1 MRTTKAIIH
10 LGNLKSNVAS
20 IKKLLKNNVKMCVA
34 IKADAYGHGAV
45 PCAKAAVESGA
56 DYLAIATVDEG
67 IELRTNGIKVPLL
80 LLSLCSPEEIPDAVR
95 YGLTPF
101 IFDSEYIQL
110 FAGVCRSV
118 GIKEFPVH
126 LAVDTGMGRIGCAPK
141 QAGKLAAEIVKTG
154 VLTLG
159 GTGTHFALSDGTSKA
174 AVKYTRNQYEEFK
187 TAIKSI
193 RKAGIEPGICHCSN
207 SAATLNNPEYHMD
220 MVRPGIICYGY
231 YADEV
236 SKEFLESRKIKIDLK
251 PVMTVETSVCAI
263 RPFAQRKSVGYGC
276 TWTAQE
282 DTDIAVLPVGYED
295 GWFRRFSKEGIKV
308 SINGKGYPVRGRICM
323 DQCMIELGKDHK
335 VKRWD
340 KAVLFGCKEDGALQT
355 ADDIARITGTI
366 PYEITCGISKRVPR
380 IYVD

>member
-207 SAATLNNPEYHMD
+207 SAGTLNNPEYHMD

-263 RPFAQRKSVGYGC
+263 RPFAQGKSVGYGC
-276 TWTAQE
+276 TWTAQK

>member
-263 RPFAQRKSVGYGC
+263 RPFAQGKSVGYGC
-276 TWTAQE
+276 TWTAQK

>member
-263 RPFAQRKSVGYGC
+263 RPFSQGKSVGYGC

-282 DTDIAVLPVGYED
+282 DIAVLPVGYED

>member
-56 DYLAIATVDEG
+56 GYLAIATVDEG

-263 RPFAQRKSVGYGC
+263 RPFAQGKSVGYGC

-340 KAVLFGCKEDGALQT
+340 KAVLFGCKEDGAVQT

>member
-126 LAVDTGMGRIGCAPK
+126 LAVDTGMGRIGCVPK

-263 RPFAQRKSVGYGC
+263 RPFAQGKSVGYGC

>member
-1 MRTTKAIIH
+1 MRTTKAILH

-263 RPFAQRKSVGYGC
+263 RPFAQGKSVGYGC

>member
-236 SKEFLESRKIKIDLK
+236 SKEFLKSRKIKIDLK

-263 RPFAQRKSVGYGC
+263 RPFAQGKSVGYGC

>member
-263 RPFAQRKSVGYGC
+263 RPFAQGKSVGYGC
-276 TWTAQE
+276 TWTAQK

-355 ADDIARITGTI
+355 ADERD
-366 PYEITCGISKRVPR
+366 RVR
-380 IYVD
+380 

>member
-263 RPFAQRKSVGYGC
+263 RPFAQGKSVGYGC

-308 SINGKGYPVRGRICM
+308 SINGKDYPVRGRICM

>member
-236 SKEFLESRKIKIDLK
+236 SNEFLESRKIKIDLK

-263 RPFAQRKSVGYGC
+263 RPFAQGKSVGYGC

>member
-263 RPFAQRKSVGYGC
+263 RPFAQGKSVGYVC

>member
-20 IKKLLKNNVKMCVA
+20 IKKLMKNNVKMCVA

-263 RPFAQRKSVGYGC
+263 RPFAQGKSVGYGC

>member
-80 LLSLCSPEEIPDAVR
+80 LLSLCLPEEIPDAVR

-263 RPFAQRKSVGYGC
+263 RPFAQGKSVGYGC

>member
-10 LGNLKSNVAS
+10 IGNLKSNVS
-20 IKKLLKNNVKMCVA
+20 QIKNLVGKNVLMCVA

-45 PCAKAAVESGA
+45 PCAKAAVEAGA
-56 DYLAIATVDEG
+56 DYLAIATIDEG
-67 IELRTNGIKVPLL
+67 IELRTAGIKIPLL

-101 IFDSEYIQL
+101 VFDSEYIQL
-110 FAGVCRSV
+110 FAGVCKSV
-118 GIKEFPVH
+118 GIKDFPVH
-126 LAVDTGMGRIGCAPK
+126 LAVDTGMGRIGCSPK
-141 QAGKLAAEIVKTG
+141 MAGKYASEIEKTG
-154 VLTLG
+154 VLTLA
-159 GTGTHFALSDGTSKA
+159 GTGTHFALSDGISKTA
-174 AVKYTRNQYEEFK
+174 AKYTKRQFEEFK

-193 RKAGIEPGICHCSN
+193 KKAGVNPGICHCSN

-236 SKEFLESRKIKIDLK
+236 SREYLKSRKIDIDLK

-263 RPFAQRKSVGYGC
+263 RPFSEGKSVGYGC
-276 TWTAQE
+276 TWVTDK

-295 GWFRRFSKEGIKV
+295 GWFRRFSTEGICV
-308 SINGKGYPVRGRICM
+308 SINGNSYPLRGRICM
-323 DQCMIELGKDHK
+323 DQCMVELGKDHK

-340 KAVLFGCKEDGALQT
+340 KAVLFGCPEDGALQT
-355 ADDIARITGTI
+355 ADDIARLTGTI

-380 IYVD
+380 VYVD

>member
-263 RPFAQRKSVGYGC
+263 RPFAQGKSVGYGC

-340 KAVLFGCKEDGALQT
+340 KAVLFGCKEDGAVQT

>member
-263 RPFAQRKSVGYGC
+263 RPFAQGKSVGYGC

-308 SINGKGYPVRGRICM
+308 SINGKGYLVRGRICM

>member
-220 MVRPGIICYGY
+220 MVRPGIISYGY

-263 RPFAQRKSVGYGC
+263 RPFAQGKSVGYGC

>member
-154 VLTLG
+154 VLALG

-263 RPFAQRKSVGYGC
+263 RPFAQGKSVGYGC

-295 GWFRRFSKEGIKV
+295 GWFRRFSQEGIKV

>member
-207 SAATLNNPEYHMD
+207 SAATLNNAEYHMD

-263 RPFAQRKSVGYGC
+263 RPFAQGKSVGYGC

>member
-10 LGNLKSNVAS
+10 LGNFKSNVSS
-20 IKKLLKNNVKMCVA
+20 IKNLLKKNVKMCVA

-56 DYLAIATVDEG
+56 DYLAIATIDEG

-154 VLTLG
+154 VLSLG

-174 AVKYTRNQYEEFK
+174 AVKYTKRQFEEFK
-187 TAIKSI
+187 TAIKFI
-193 RKAGIEPGICHCSN
+193 KKAGIEPGICHCSN

-236 SKEFLESRKIKIDLK
+236 SKEFLESKKIKIDLK
-251 PVMTVETSVCAI
+251 PVMTFETSVCAI
-263 RPFAQRKSVGYGC
+263 RPFAQGKSVGYGC
-276 TWTAQE
+276 TWTAPE

-295 GWFRRFSKEGIKV
+295 GWFRRFSKEGVKV
-308 SINGKGYPVRGRICM
+308 SINGTAYPIRGRICM
-323 DQCMIELGKDHK
+323 DQCMVEVGKNHK
-335 VKRWD
+335 IKRWD

-366 PYEITCGISKRVPR
+366 PYEITCGLSKRVPR

>member
-80 LLSLCSPEEIPDAVR
+80 LLSLCPPEEIPDAVR

-263 RPFAQRKSVGYGC
+263 RPFAQGKSVGYGC

>member
-56 DYLAIATVDEG
+56 DYLAIATVNEG

-263 RPFAQRKSVGYGC
+263 RPFAQGKSVGYGC

>member
-20 IKKLLKNNVKMCVA
+20 IKKLIKNNVKMCVA

-263 RPFAQRKSVGYGC
+263 RPFAQGKSVGYGC

>member
-263 RPFAQRKSVGYGC
+263 RPFAQGKSVGYGC

-355 ADDIARITGTI
+355 ADDIARITSTI

>member
-263 RPFAQRKSVGYGC
+263 RPFAQGKSVGYGC